1 MSTSLSDLPVPGG
14 QMQMQMPEQ
23 QNFDLNKMI
32 DEAANQVQQGDE
44 PNLSSGALQYQ
55 LDKSQIPLNGPTPN
69 IQMQDQYQQMSME
82 QPQYMY
88 EMEPEQEV
96 EKTFMEKLTSD
107 VKLPLIVAVLF
118 VILSMPQ
125 FNRVLTR
132 FVPRFLSETGE
143 LNMIGLAAK
152 GLLIALLV
160 FVAKY
165 FL

>member
-14 QMQMQMPEQ
+14 QMPEQ

-32 DEAANQVQQGDE
+32 DEAATQVQQGEE

-55 LDKSQIPLNGPTPN
+55 LDKSQIPVNGPIPN
-69 IQMQDQYQQMSME
+69 IQMQDQYQME

-88 EMEPEQEV
+88 EMEPEPEV

-107 VKLPLIVAVLF
+107 AKIPLLVAVLF

-125 FNRVLTR
+125 FNRILTK

-152 GLLIALLV
+152 GLLIAVLV
-160 FVAKY
+160 FIAKY

>member
-32 DEAANQVQQGDE
+32 DEAATQVQQGDE
-44 PNLSSGALQYQ
+44 PNLSAGALQYQ
-55 LDKSQIPLNGPTPN
+55 LDNSQIPVNGPTPN
-69 IQMQDQYQQMSME
+69 IQMQDQYSME

-88 EMEPEQEV
+88 EMEQEPEV
-96 EKTFMEKLTSD
+96 EKTFMEKITSD
-107 VKLPLIVAVLF
+107 MKIPLLVAVLF

-125 FNRVLTR
+125 FNRLLTR
-132 FVPRFLSETGE
+132 FVPRLLSETGD
-143 LNMIGLAAK
+143 LNMMGLAAK
-152 GLLIALLV
+152 GLLMAVLV

>member
-1 MSTSLSDLPVPGG
+1 MSTSLSDLPLPGG
-14 QMQMQMPEQ
+14 MQMQMPEQ

-32 DEAANQVQQGDE
+32 DEAATQVQQGDE

-55 LDKSQIPLNGPTPN
+55 LDKSQIPMNGPVPN
-69 IQMQDQYQQMSME
+69 IQMQEQQYQME

-88 EMEPEQEV
+88 EMEPEPEV

-107 VKLPLIVAVLF
+107 AKIPLLVAVLF

-132 FVPRFLSETGE
+132 FVPRFLSETGD
-143 LNMIGLAAK
+143 LNMVGLAAK
-152 GLLIALLV
+152 GLLLALLV